1 MSSQKSV
8 VWPNREGL
16 GKFLGDLELFLMTII
31 WSWPAPY
38 PVTVKAVYEAAGD
51 QRPLAYTS
59 VLSTMTNLVKKGLLR
74 VEKEQFAHRYWP
86 TASRSEFENRMY
98 GRLMGQL
105 LKDLSS
111 PLIRH
116 LVGSLEA
123 EDPELLDALY
133 EEIQRRRHKND

>member
-1 MSSQKSV
+1 MC
-8 VWPNREGL
+8 
-16 GKFLGDLELFLMTII
+16 
-31 WSWPAPY
+31 
-38 PVTVKAVYEAAGD
+38 EAACD

-59 VLSTMTNLVKKGLLR
+59 VLSTMTNLVKKDLLR
-74 VEKEQFAHRYWP
+74 VEKNQFAHRYQP
-86 TASRSEFENRMY
+86 TSTKAEFEQRMY

-105 LKDLSS
+105 MKDFSS
-111 PLIRH
+111 PLISH